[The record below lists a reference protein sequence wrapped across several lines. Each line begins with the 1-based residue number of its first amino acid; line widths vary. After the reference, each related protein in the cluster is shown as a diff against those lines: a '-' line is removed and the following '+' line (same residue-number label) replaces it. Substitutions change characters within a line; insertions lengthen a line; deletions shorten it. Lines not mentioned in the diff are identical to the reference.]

1 METKTAITFSVDIQR
16 LNWKNKMLSVKC
28 VKITTAA
35 MPFLVL
41 FLLLPIILKV
51 SKESGRPLSCYNCWA
66 DKVEENDTGV
76 WDRPWCLLDQTQPEA
91 LAETV
96 VCQPSESYCG
106 IYYHEKRDNEGGVAS
121 AVFVRGCQEDR
132 QRPSLFIGNFQSI
145 IYGTPDGR
153 NILVAD
159 PLRNTSH
166 SYWAF
171 DQACSTPLCNSWN
184 DHRRQWGWIDYLKE
198 AYTFHCPGLP
208 AKIVP

>member
-1 METKTAITFSVDIQR
+1 
-16 LNWKNKMLSVKC
+16 
-28 VKITTAA
+28 
-35 MPFLVL
+35 
-41 FLLLPIILKV
+41 
-51 SKESGRPLSCYNCWA
+51 
-66 DKVEENDTGV
+66 
-76 WDRPWCLLDQTQPEA
+76 LLDQTQPDA